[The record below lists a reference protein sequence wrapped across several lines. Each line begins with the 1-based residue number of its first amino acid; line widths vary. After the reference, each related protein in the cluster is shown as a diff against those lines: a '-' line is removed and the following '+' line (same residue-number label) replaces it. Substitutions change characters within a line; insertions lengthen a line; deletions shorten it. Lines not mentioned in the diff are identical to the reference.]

1 MCLDG
6 QRFHWEIF
14 FLINYFFSLIL
25 AMLDVH
31 CSSGFSLVAAS
42 RILSSCSVQASH
54 RGGCT
59 YCGTQALECA
69 DFSTCGR

>member
-14 FLINYFFSLIL
+14 FLINYFFGLIL
-25 AMLDVH
+25 AMLGVH
-31 CSSGFSLVAAS
+31 CSSGFSLAAAN
-42 RILSSCSVQASH
+42 RVLSSCSVQASH

-59 YCGTQALECA
+59 YCGT
-69 DFSTCGR
+69 